1 MNGKPQ
7 MAFHADN
14 VTSQMPYH
22 AVRRRKART
31 RRAAHRVHPQCVC
44 GACRLME
51 AQAPMPIHGS
61 CLAVIRR
68 AQKLVPN
75 QRYNININSNSNSN
89 SYLLLLSREA
99 NVFRVSFSALILEWR
114 HQNSGSYF
122 SSFFAGYTFFRL
134 LFLSCDTKMSALIFY
149 LVMLLFYSSLRGIFR
164 RIFSRY
170 ISVWSCLDRN

>member
-75 QRYNININSNSNSN
+75 QRYNININSNSNS
-89 SYLLLLSREA
+89 YLLLLSREA
-99 NVFRVSFSALILEWR
+99 NVFRVYFF
-114 HQNSGSYF
+114 GSYF
-122 SSFFAGYTFFRL
+122 GVTTPKFRL
-134 LFLSCDTKMSALIFY
+134 LFFVFFCGLHFFSTLIFELRHQNVGSY
-149 LVMLLFYSSLRGIFR
+149 FLFGHAAVLLVTSWYFPAYFL
-164 RIFSRY
+164 
-170 ISVWSCLDRN
+170 